1 MIHVATVVGAGLVGG
16 VYVAFSTMVMP
27 ALGRLN
33 EEDAT
38 AAMVRINRAA
48 ERGPFVL
55 VFGSAALAAIG
66 LAVTAAPRGSG
77 TDLAVAG
84 ASLAST
90 IVTLGVNVPLNRRLE
105 RDGAA
110 FWAVYRHRWTASN
123 TMRAAL
129 ATVAVLVAGT
139 QWVGTQ

>member
-1 MIHVATVVGAGLVGG
+1 MIHVVTVIGAGLVGG
-16 VYVAFSTMVMP
+16 VYAAFSTMVMP

-38 AAMVRINRAA
+38 AAMVSINRAA
-48 ERGPFVL
+48 ERGPFIL
-55 VFGSAALAAIG
+55 VFGSAAVAAIG

-77 TDLAVAG
+77 TDLVVAG

-105 RDGAA
+105 REGAI
-110 FWAVYRHRWTASN
+110 FWAVYRRRWTASN

-129 ATVAVLVAGT
+129 ATTAVLVAST
-139 QWVGTQ
+139 HWVGTH